1 MCQEPTKSTQVIPDT
16 SAVALVAELNAARAD
31 DSYEAALKRFVKP
44 ELLIVDDLGHPGAEA
59 VRAQRART

>member
-1 MCQEPTKSTQVIPDT
+1 VIPDS